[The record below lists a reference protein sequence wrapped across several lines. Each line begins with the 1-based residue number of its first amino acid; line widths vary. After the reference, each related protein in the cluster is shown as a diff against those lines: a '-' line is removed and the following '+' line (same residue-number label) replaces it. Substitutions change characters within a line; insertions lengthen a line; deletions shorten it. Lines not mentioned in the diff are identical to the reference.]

1 MFWGDNPV
9 VLHTIEAAPCFNGM
23 SSTLVRSRKAKYFQ
37 LKCKTR
43 DDQVAPYRLDG
54 LLKMTGYGMIQSSV
68 NRVAIADVDIV
79 GLLSLALT
87 SLPMSSAGVF
97 KPILE
102 LAGST
107 TVSLGTA

>member
-1 MFWGDNPV
+1 
-9 VLHTIEAAPCFNGM
+9 
-23 SSTLVRSRKAKYFQ
+23 
-37 LKCKTR
+37 
-43 DDQVAPYRLDG
+43 
-54 LLKMTGYGMIQSSV
+54 MIQSSV